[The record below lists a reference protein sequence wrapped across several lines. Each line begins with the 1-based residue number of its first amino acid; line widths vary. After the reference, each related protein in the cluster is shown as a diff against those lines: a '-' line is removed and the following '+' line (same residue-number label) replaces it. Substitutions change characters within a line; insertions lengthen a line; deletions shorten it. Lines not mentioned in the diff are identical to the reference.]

1 MAETCAATIRRVH
14 TDAAI
19 DTVDTFDRHA
29 ATLSLHETVDF
40 EHHDS
45 ADGFDTYDERVV
57 HMRLT
62 LH

>member
-1 MAETCAATIRRVH
+1 MPKPAQRQSKRSVRTPISKRSIRS
-14 TDAAI
+14 
-19 DTVDTFDRHA
+19 TVNGDP
-29 ATLSLHETVDF
+29 LLLHESVDF
-40 EHHDS
+40 EHHDY

>member
-1 MAETCAATIRRVH
+1 MAETGVATIRNFR
-14 TDAAI
+14 TDADI
-19 DTVDTFDRHA
+19 DTVDPIDRHA
-29 ATLSLHETVDF
+29 DALPLCESVDF

>member
-1 MAETCAATIRRVH
+1 MAETGAATIRNFR
-14 TDAAI
+14 TDADI
-19 DTVDTFDRHA
+19 DTVDTIDRHA
-29 ATLSLHETVDF
+29 DALLLHEPVVF
-40 EHHDS
+40 EHDDS